1 MKNKPPCPKC
11 SSTNVKTLG
20 GRTHGKYGY
29 ICEEIGCETQWQQIP
44 PHRIDGEEKDIDYDI
59 VISDSTKT
67 KRGESNYRCGRCGQP
82 KKGHVC
88 TAVAGSN
95 NACNFSNV
103 SIPPLSSIS
112 TISTNTFIPP
122 TPALFESTTS
132 LLPFNGFTDVPPPP
146 NSILALSTSTE

>member
-11 SSTNVKTLG
+11 ASTNVKTLG

-29 ICEEIGCETQWQQIP
+29 ICEEVGCETQWQQIP
-44 PHRIDGEEKDIDYDI
+44 PHRVDTDEKDVDYDI
-59 VISDSTKT
+59 VISDSKT

-88 TAVAGSN
+88 TAGLN
-95 NACNFSNV
+95 NNTRDFGGVIS
-103 SIPPLSSIS
+103 PLPS
-112 TISTNTFIPP
+112 ISTNTFLPP
-122 TPALFESTTS
+122 TPALFESSATS

-146 NSILALSTSTE
+146 NSILSLSTG